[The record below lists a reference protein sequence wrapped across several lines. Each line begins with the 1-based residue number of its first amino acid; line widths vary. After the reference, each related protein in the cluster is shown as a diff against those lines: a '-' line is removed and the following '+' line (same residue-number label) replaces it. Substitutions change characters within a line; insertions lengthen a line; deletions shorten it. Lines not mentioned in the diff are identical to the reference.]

1 MIAYGPI
8 SNEADIATV
17 SHDHGDHNHVA
28 GIPGNPHVLYGPGN
42 WNIKGLPFK
51 GIATFHDTAHGSE
64 RGPNTIFV
72 FEVDGV
78 KICHLGDI
86 GHPLGEE
93 ELVAIGPVDL
103 LLAPVGGSPATLE
116 PQEMTDLIGKI
127 QPILV
132 IPMHFK
138 TPKIGFPFKPLEE
151 FLQGKEGIRKLDAV
165 ETIVRSEEL
174 PLSQEIWVLNHAL

>member
-1 MIAYGPI
+1 
-8 SNEADIATV
+8 
-17 SHDHGDHNHVA
+17 
-28 GIPGNPHVLYGPGN
+28 
-42 WNIKGLPFK
+42 
-51 GIATFHDTAHGSE
+51 
-64 RGPNTIFV
+64 
-72 FEVDGV
+72 
-78 KICHLGDI
+78 
-86 GHPLGEE
+86 
-93 ELVAIGPVDL
+93 
-103 LLAPVGGSPATLE
+103 GSPATLE